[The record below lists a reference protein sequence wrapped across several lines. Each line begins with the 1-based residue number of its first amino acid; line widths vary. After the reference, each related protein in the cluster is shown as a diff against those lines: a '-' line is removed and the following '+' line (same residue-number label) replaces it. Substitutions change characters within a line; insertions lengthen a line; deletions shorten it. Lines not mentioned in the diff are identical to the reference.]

1 MADQPNL
8 PQEELVETPEIRC
21 EHCTEVYDEN
31 ELYTIKVGRN
41 YWQQWCADCIDY
53 SAFYCDDCMMWF
65 SNNWEASTVVRSNVV
80 CESCVSNYE
89 FCEDCYEVTDDC
101 ECGSRLIH
109 DHSYKPNPVFHSG
122 TQEVRNVRTGL
133 HFGIELETEMRNEQ
147 HRTEIAEFINSE
159 MSDGEDSLYLKSDGS
174 LYHGIEIVSHPRTY
188 ASWLEYSEFND
199 LLTSLRQHDVRS
211 WNTSSCGLHVHM
223 SRSAF
228 TDSHLM
234 RFAMFFTRNEA
245 DIVVLAARVSN
256 YANFNPLRDKL
267 AMKVKGWG
275 ASHFDALNLGHA
287 GSPTVECRIFKPSL
301 RIERVIGAIQFLN
314 ALYEYTKP
322 LTSHDVNAG
331 ALEWPRFL
339 RYMDESGHNLAYA
352 MAQGIRFNTEKV
364 SS

>member
-8 PQEELVETPEIRC
+8 PQEELVETPEFHC
-21 EHCTEVYDEN
+21 EFCTSICDESD
-31 ELYTIKVGRN
+31 LHSVRTGRREC
-41 YWQQWCADCIDY
+41 QLWCVDCIDY
-53 SAFYCDDCMMWF
+53 NGFYCDDCDETF
-65 SNNWEASTVVRSNVV
+65 SNNWESRTTMRSRIV
-80 CESCVSNYE
+80 CESCASEYE
-89 FCEDCYEVTDDC
+89 FCEDCYEVMDEC

-109 DHSYKPNPVFHSG
+109 DYSYKPYPVFHTG
-122 TQEVRNVRTGL
+122 TEEVRNVRTGL
-133 HFGIELETEMRNEQ
+133 HFGVELETEMRTEQ
-147 HRTEIAEFINSE
+147 HRDEIAEFITSAV
-159 MSDGEDSLYLKSDGS
+159 SDGEDSLYLKSDGS

-188 ASWLEYSEFND
+188 ASWLEYSEFNN

-211 WNTSSCGLHVHM
+211 WNTTSCGLHVHM
-223 SRSAF
+223 SRAAF

-256 YANFNPLRDKL
+256 YANFNPLREKL
-267 AMKVKGWG
+267 AMKVKGQG
-275 ASHFDALNLGHA
+275 TNHFDALNLGHP

-301 RIERVIGAIQFLN
+301 RFERVIGAIQFLN

-331 ALEWPRFL
+331 ALEWTRFL
-339 RYMDESGHNLAYA
+339 RYMDESGYNLAYG

-364 SS
+364 GN